1 MKRLLAAVL
10 LLSSFGFSQTAKQ
23 LTIENI
29 FAEGSITGRAPET
42 IKWSPDGKKVSFIQR
57 DDSGEHGALWY
68 VDVATGNKAVLVA
81 EEKLQELQPP
91 ISSIK
96 DEREKERV
104 TRYGVAGYHWA
115 PDSQHILF
123 DAHGQLWL
131 YALDTGKAQQLTQ
144 SKESNSDPEFS
155 PDGRYL
161 SYIRAHNIWV
171 RDMQAGNERQLTTDG
186 SDNLLNGEVDWL
198 YAEELDVRSNY
209 FWSPDSKQI
218 LYLQTDEKPVPAYPI
233 EDFIPPHADVSPE
246 KYPQPGDPNPVVK
259 LMLADVANPSA
270 RPGASFSY
278 QAGPD
283 QYIPRF
289 GFIKASVVWYE
300 AFNRPQTHVD
310 LRFFS
315 VASGKSVTALSEDEP
330 NAWIEVA
337 DGLKFVKDTNQF
349 LWLSWRDGFT
359 HIYSYT
365 YDANDPTAA
374 PAKLEAQL
382 TKGEYEV
389 TDIEAVNVGAGRVYF
404 TANKGDAR
412 QRQLFVTSFKGGGQ
426 VEQISKEPGT
436 HAPNFPDSGNYY
448 VDNYSAIIIPPTLS
462 VCSLTGSCK
471 PFWQSRE
478 VAEYQLIKPG
488 FVDFTAADGHTTLHG
503 SLLLPPNANAGS
515 KVPLILNPYG
525 GPHAQTVRDVWI
537 GPNGLFDQIMA
548 RRGFAILKVD
558 NRGMG
563 GRGKAFAAV
572 TRRNLGEIELAD
584 QLAALDQALKK
595 YPQLDANRLG
605 WWGWSYGGYMTLY
618 ALTHSDRFK
627 AGVSVAPVTDW
638 RLYDSTYT
646 ERYMGTPKE
655 NPQGYKVSAPLNAAK
670 NLSGRLLI
678 VHGTSD
684 DNVHMQNTVEM
695 INALIDAGKPFDL
708 QLYPRKTHGIAG
720 TKARTHLFHRIQR
733 HFEENLLG
741 TRQQSNA
748 STRDVEPV
756 HSFASFIHD
765 EVGK

>member
-1 MKRLLAAVL
+1 VKHLLAAVL
-10 LLSSFGFSQTAKQ
+10 LLSSFALSQAGKQ

-96 DEREKERV
+96 DDREKERV
-104 TRYGVAGYHWA
+104 TRYSVAGYHWA

-131 YALDTGKAQQLTQ
+131 YALDTGKAQQLTR
-144 SKESNSDPEFS
+144 SKEPNSAPEFS

-161 SYIRAHNIWV
+161 SYIRAHNLWV
-171 RDMQAGNERQLTTDG
+171 RDMQAGTERQLTIDG

-218 LYLQTDEKPVPAYPI
+218 LFLQTDEKPVPAYPI
-233 EDFIPPHADVSPE
+233 EDFIPTHADVSPE
-246 KYPQPGDPNPVVK
+246 KYPQPGDPNPVVR
-259 LMLADVANPSA
+259 LLAVSVGAGTAANPFHLDA
-270 RPGASFSY
+270 H
-278 QAGPD
+278 PD

-289 GFIKASVVWYE
+289 GFIKPGVIWYE
-300 AFNRPQTHVD
+300 VFNRLQTHMD
-310 LRFFS
+310 LRF
-315 VASGKSVTALSEDEP
+315 ANLANGKSATAFSEDEP
-330 NAWIEVA
+330 TAWIDVN
-337 DGLKFVKDTNQF
+337 DGLKFLKGSHQF
-349 LWLSWRDGFT
+349 LWLSWRDGFQ

-365 YDANDPTAA
+365 YDATDPTAA
-374 PAKLEAQL
+374 PARLEAQL
-382 TKGEYEV
+382 TRGDYEV
-389 TDIEAVNVGAGRVYF
+389 TDIEAVDVAAGRVYF

-412 QRQLFVTSFKGGGQ
+412 QRQLFVTSLKAGGQ
-426 VEQISKEPGT
+426 VEQVSKQAGT

-448 VDNYSAIIIPPTLS
+448 VDNYSAIITPPTLS
-462 VCSLTGSCK
+462 VCSLSGSCK
-471 PFWQSRE
+471 AFWQGRG
-478 VAEYQLIKPG
+478 VAEYQLIKPE
-488 FVDFTAADGHTTLHG
+488 FIDFTAADGRTVLHG
-503 SLLLPPNANAGS
+503 ELLLPPNANAGS

-525 GPHAQTVRDVWI
+525 GPHAQTVRDLWV
-537 GPNGLFDQIMA
+537 GPNGLFDQIMVH
-548 RRGFAILKVD
+548 RGFAILKVD

-563 GRGKAFAAV
+563 GRGKAFTDV
-572 TRRNLGEIELAD
+572 TRRKLGETELAD

-618 ALTHSDRFK
+618 AMTHSDRFK

-655 NPQGYKVSAPLNAAK
+655 NPEGYKASAPLNAAK
-670 NLSGRLLI
+670 SLSGHLLI

-720 TKARTHLFHRIQR
+720 TKARTHLFHRIERQ
-733 HFEENLLG
+733 FEENLLG
-741 TRQQSNA
+741 TPMESGAPGQPA
-748 STRDVEPV
+748 SATAP
-756 HSFASFIHD
+756 
-765 EVGK
+765 